1 MLDPSKISREKRRIS
16 SASLSQRNED
26 LSNIR
31 CIGLDSKR
39 DAGSL
44 VIETRTEGGK
54 TTAFKTKATVDHL
67 TFTTES
73 GIYKKESLALRFE
86 PFRFWIRICGDIRNK
101 KTPLRRGKSASRF
114 LFFDYDYLREFESKN
129 GTARNVVQG
138 INDEP

>member
-1 MLDPSKISREKRRIS
+1 VLDPSKISREKRRIS

-73 GIYKKESLALRFE
+73 GIYKKESLALCFE
-86 PFRFWIRICGDIRNK
+86 PFLDSN
-101 KTPLRRGKSASRF
+101 LRR
-114 LFFDYDYLREFESKN
+114 
-129 GTARNVVQG
+129 
-138 INDEP
+138 

>member
-1 MLDPSKISREKRRIS
+1 VLDPSKISREKRRIS

-26 LSNIR
+26 LTNIR

-86 PFRFWIRICGDIRNK
+86 PFRFWIRICGDNRNR
-101 KTPLRRGKSASRF
+101 KTKNDSRTCRVGEA
-114 LFFDYDYLREFESKN
+114 FFYFEYFREFESKN
-129 GTARNVVQG
+129 RTARNV
-138 INDEP
+138 P

>member
-1 MLDPSKISREKRRIS
+1 LKDFGLITADNRIDVLDPSKISREKRRIS

-26 LSNIR
+26 LSNIM

-73 GIYKKESLALRFE
+73 GTGICEKRYLLRY
-86 PFRFWIRICGDIRNK
+86 RD
-101 KTPLRRGKSASRF
+101 L
-114 LFFDYDYLREFESKN
+114 
-129 GTARNVVQG
+129 
-138 INDEP
+138 